1 MATPDFP
8 ALELI
13 PDHLLKF
20 NFNPAY
26 LSLLYIKPCALLQ
39 GNALRLLFIFI
50 DKDFKGLEAEKKQ
63 AMVYNY

>member
-20 NFNPAY
+20 KFNPAY
-26 LSLLYIKPCALLQ
+26 FSLLYMKPCALLQ
-39 GNALRLLFIFI
+39 GNALSASFSPKRRYIVS
-50 DKDFKGLEAEKKQ
+50 A
-63 AMVYNY
+63 V